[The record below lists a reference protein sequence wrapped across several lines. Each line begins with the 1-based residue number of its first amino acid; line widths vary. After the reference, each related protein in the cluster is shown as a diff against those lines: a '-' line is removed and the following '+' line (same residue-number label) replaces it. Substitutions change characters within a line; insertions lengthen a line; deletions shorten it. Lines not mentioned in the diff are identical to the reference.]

1 MCFESY
7 LYGSLVLVW
16 GFEILHVFDAVR
28 SISDKFK
35 IAIGQDE
42 LQGFITYRA
51 TVKTGGPL
59 FNGTRRGL

>member
-1 MCFESY
+1 M
-7 LYGSLVLVW
+7 
-16 GFEILHVFDAVR
+16 HVFDAVR

-59 FNGTRRGL
+59 FDGTRRGF